1 MGDLDSQTRP
11 KAVTDGH
18 IYKGFPKRSFDETAG
33 RSDWELAS
41 SLRRERRLL
50 KSDWHLG
57 LPQIRQA
64 ILHQSP
70 SSFQKLCRTQCGLFE
85 HTLILWLAQ
94 TKNCGFF
101 RYRLISLRSHGRLT
115 NENQEQHSAF
125 LSFKFSWSS
134 HLNLVLVW
142 ISLRVLIELFREQ
155 PLIFL
160 NQVSPVHHH
169 HPLQPPRKTGKSK
182 TEKKT
187 KTWKYSG
194 QSDVKGAFNI
204 FYIS

>member
-70 SSFQKLCRTQCGLFE
+70 SSFRKLCRTQCGLFE

-94 TKNCGFF
+94 TKTVDFSDIGSFHYGHIEGWQKKIRNSIQPF
-101 RYRLISLRSHGRLT
+101 R
-115 NENQEQHSAF
+115 
-125 LSFKFSWSS
+125 FKFSWSS

>member
-33 RSDWELAS
+33 RSDWELAP

-101 RYRLISLRSHGRLT
+101 RYRLIWLRSHGRLT

-125 LSFKFSWSS
+125 LLQGFLLFSPQSCFGLDFFEGLDWVISRTTS
-134 HLNLVLVW
+134 HL
-142 ISLRVLIELFREQ
+142 S
-155 PLIFL
+155 
-160 NQVSPVHHH
+160 
-169 HPLQPPRKTGKSK
+169 
-182 TEKKT
+182 
-187 KTWKYSG
+187 
-194 QSDVKGAFNI
+194 
-204 FYIS
+204 